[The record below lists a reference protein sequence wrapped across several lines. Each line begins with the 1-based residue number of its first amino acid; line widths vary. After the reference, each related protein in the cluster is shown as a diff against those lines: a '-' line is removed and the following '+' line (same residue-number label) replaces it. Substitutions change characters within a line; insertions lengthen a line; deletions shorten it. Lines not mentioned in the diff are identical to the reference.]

1 MNTHIDSIQSQSL
14 NRYNLVYLVLATTF
28 VVLLVLT
35 NIIGQKLFILFG
47 ETLTA
52 GIITYPLTF
61 LITDVTSEI
70 YGAKRAR
77 LMVILGFAMSLL
89 MLILVQVSIA
99 LPESPFWNSTLVDG
113 YTEGSSMQNAWV
125 ASFGV
130 GWWLVTGSMLAYA
143 IAQLVDVRLFHFFR
157 NLTGGKHL
165 WLRNNGSTLISQ
177 LIDTF
182 TVNSFLFYGAFGW
195 DFWTGIRVMFTIY
208 LFKLAIALFD
218 TPLCYL
224 SVSGLKT
231 LLRQPEPTQ

>member
-1 MNTHIDSIQSQSL
+1 MSMSL
-14 NRYNLVYLVLATTF
+14 DPASGQTLSRYNLIYLVLSTTF
-28 VVLLVLT
+28 VVLLVMT
-35 NIIGQKLFILFG
+35 NVIGQKLFILFG
-47 ETLTA
+47 QTLTA

-70 YGAKRAR
+70 FGARRAR
-77 LMVILGFAMSLL
+77 LMVIMGFAMSLL
-89 MLILVQVSIA
+89 MLILVQISIA
-99 LPESPFWNSTLVDG
+99 LPESPFWNSTLVEG
-113 YTEGSSMQNAWV
+113 YAEGTSMQNAWV

-157 NLTGGKHL
+157 ALTNGKHL

-195 DFWTGIRVMFTIY
+195 DFWAGIRIMFIIY
-208 LFKLAIALFD
+208 LFKLAIALID
-218 TPLCYL
+218 TPFCYL
-224 SVSGLKT
+224 CVAMLKKT
-231 LLRQPEPTQ
+231 LSKKEQVS